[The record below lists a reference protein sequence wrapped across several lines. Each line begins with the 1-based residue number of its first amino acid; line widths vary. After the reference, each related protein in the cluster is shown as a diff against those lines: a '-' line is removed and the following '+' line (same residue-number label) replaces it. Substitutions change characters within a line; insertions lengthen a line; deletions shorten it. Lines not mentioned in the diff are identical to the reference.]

1 LKLPLGYKFAAT
13 YAGIRKEHRDD
24 LGLIVS
30 NEPASAAAVFTT
42 NLVQAAPVKVAR
54 EHLRASRGK
63 LRAIVVNAGNAN
75 CATKTGE
82 HVALAGCKAVAQA
95 LKSPLNQ
102 IIPAST
108 GVIGVEMDGEKVVE
122 QVPEL
127 VRNLSETHFPDVAMA
142 IMTTDISPKTAF
154 GDVQLKE
161 GTVQIAG
168 MTKGSGMIA
177 PNMATTLG
185 FVMTDAVIA
194 PVHLHRMLQRCV
206 EKTYNRVSV
215 DGDMS
220 TNDIVVLMANG
231 AAGLRPTEKERQKFE
246 EVLQSVLEDLA
257 EQIARDGE
265 GARKLIRIRVMGTET
280 EKEAEVIA
288 RAIGLSPL
296 VKTAMGG
303 ADPNWGR
310 ILAAAGASGIPFDP
324 TKVDILLQGTLVC
337 LNGMSAPFDEERLQ
351 VELNDDEVTVRFVIK
366 GGGAG
371 DARFWTC
378 DLTDAYVRIN
388 GSYRT

>member
-1 LKLPLGYKFAAT
+1 MKLPLGYKFAAT

-82 HVALAGCKAVAQA
+82 QVALAGCKAVAQA

-265 GARKLIRIRVMGTET
+265 GARKLIRIRVMGTDT

-324 TKVDILLQGTLVC
+324 AKVDILLQGTLVC
-337 LNGMSAPFDEERLQ
+337 QNGMAAPFDEERLQ
-351 VELNDDEVTVRFVIK
+351 VELNEDEVTVRFVIK
-366 GGGAG
+366 GGGTG

>member
-1 LKLPLGYKFAAT
+1 MKLPLGYKFAAT
-13 YAGIRKEHRDD
+13 YAGIRKTHKDD

-30 NEPASAAAVFTT
+30 NEPASAAAVYTT
-42 NLVQAAPVKVAR
+42 NLVQAAPVKIAR

-75 CATKTGE
+75 CATKNGE
-82 HVALAGCKAVAQA
+82 PVAVASCKAVASA

-108 GVIGVEMDGEKVVE
+108 GVIGVEMEADPIVR
-122 QVPEL
+122 QIPEL
-127 VRNLSETHFPDVAMA
+127 VKNLSETHFPDVAMA
-142 IMTTDISPKTAF
+142 IMTTDMSPKTAY

-161 GTVQIAG
+161 GTVHIAG

-185 FVMTDAVIA
+185 FIMTDAVIA

-206 EKTYNRVSV
+206 EKSYNRVSV

-231 AAGLRPTEKERQKFE
+231 ASELRPTEKERQKFE

-265 GARKLIRIRVMGTET
+265 GARKLIRIRVMGAPG
-280 EKEAEVIA
+280 EKEAEVLA
-288 RAIGLSPL
+288 RAVGLSPL

-310 ILAAAGASGIPFDP
+310 ILAAAGAAGVKFDP
-324 TKVDILLQGTLVC
+324 SKVDIYLQGTLVC
-337 LNGMSAPFDEERLQ
+337 QNGVAANFDEERLQ
-351 VELNDDEVTVRFVIK
+351 VELNEDEVTVRFVIR
-366 GGGAG
+366 GEGPGE
-371 DARFWTC
+371 ARFWTC
-378 DLTDAYVRIN
+378 DLTDGYVRIN
-388 GSYRT
+388 GSYRS

>member
-13 YAGIRKEHRDD
+13 YAGIRKQHKDD

-42 NLVQAAPVKVAR
+42 NQVQAAPVKIAR

-63 LRAIVVNAGNAN
+63 LRAIIVNAGNAN
-75 CATKTGE
+75 CATRTGE
-82 HVALAGCKAVAQA
+82 QVAVSSCKAVANA

-108 GVIGVEMDGEKVVE
+108 GVIGVEMDGEKVVR

-127 VRNLSETHFPDVAMA
+127 VKNLSEHHFPDVAMA
-142 IMTTDISPKTAF
+142 MMTTDLNPKTSF

-161 GTVQIAG
+161 GTVHIAG

-206 EKTYNRVSV
+206 DKSYNRVSV

-220 TNDIVVLMANG
+220 TNDIITIMANG
-231 AAGLRPTEKERQKFE
+231 AANLRPTEKERQKFE
-246 EVLQSVLEDLA
+246 EVLQSVLEDMA

-265 GARKLIRIRVMGTET
+265 GARKLIRIRVMGASD
-280 EKEAEVIA
+280 EKSAEVLS
-288 RAIGLSPL
+288 RAIGMSPL

-303 ADPNWGR
+303 ADANWGR
-310 ILAAAGASGIPFDP
+310 ILSAAGGSGIKFDP
-324 TKVDILLQGTLVC
+324 NRVDIYLQGTLVC
-337 LNGMSAPFDEERLQ
+337 QGGMAAPFDEERLQ
-351 VELNDDEVTVRFVIK
+351 VDLNDDEVTIRFVIR
-366 GGGAG
+366 GDGQG

-378 DLTDAYVRIN
+378 DLTDGYVRIN
-388 GSYRT
+388 SSYRS